1 MSVWLETNPYRNENL
16 VIYGYAGSTA
26 EQYAADNAIPF
37 VTLAETPVYGDV
49 NLDGRVDI
57 QDAVLLAKA
66 AAGTVTLNSDAK
78 VNGDCDQ
85 DGTISQADA
94 AILMQF
100 LVHLVDELPVQG
112 A

>member
-1 MSVWLETNPYRNENL
+1 MPS
-16 VIYGYAGSTA
+16 
-26 EQYAADNAIPF
+26 
-37 VTLAETPVYGDV
+37 
-49 NLDGRVDI
+49 
-57 QDAVLLAKA
+57 LLAKA

>member
-1 MSVWLETNPYRNENL
+1 MCPSGWKPIR
-16 VIYGYAGSTA
+16 TA
-26 EQYAADNAIPF
+26 
-37 VTLAETPVYGDV
+37 VM
-49 NLDGRVDI
+49 
-57 QDAVLLAKA
+57 
-66 AAGTVTLNSDAK
+66 LNSDAK

>member
-1 MSVWLETNPYRNENL
+1 MHRTWSGFA
-16 VIYGYAGSTA
+16 YGH
-26 EQYAADNAIPF
+26 QHH
-37 VTLAETPVYGDV
+37 
-49 NLDGRVDI
+49 
-57 QDAVLLAKA
+57 LLAKA

>member
-1 MSVWLETNPYRNENL
+1 MPSCWQGSRRN
-16 VIYGYAGSTA
+16 
-26 EQYAADNAIPF
+26 
-37 VTLAETPVYGDV
+37 GDAQQ
-49 NLDGRVDI
+49 RR
-57 QDAVLLAKA
+57 Q
-66 AAGTVTLNSDAK
+66 

>member
-1 MSVWLETNPYRNENL
+1 MKTKMLRWIAP
-16 VIYGYAGSTA
+16 
-26 EQYAADNAIPF
+26 
-37 VTLAETPVYGDV
+37 
-49 NLDGRVDI
+49 
-57 QDAVLLAKA
+57 AVLSLALA
-66 AAGTVTLNSDAK
+66 ACSDDDAPSDPAGTVTLNSDAK